1 MFQPVWQG
9 YSTLPDVSP
18 AAMTP
23 QQTRLI
29 SRLGKPLVFIFGLS
43 PLAWLCWLIG
53 QGQLGANPVETL
65 SHYSGDWSLR
75 FLLLTLA
82 VTPLR
87 RLTGWNRLQQFRRML
102 GLFAFFHV
110 CLHFG
115 VYLIFDQFF
124 DLRAIIEDVA
134 QRPYITVGFAGWLLL
149 IPLAVTSTHA
159 MIKRLGRNW
168 QRLHRL
174 VYVIGVLG
182 VLHYLWLVK
191 ADLTEPLI
199 YAGVLTV
206 LLGYRLW
213 WWTRSTT
220 ITRSIR

>member
-1 MFQPVWQG
+1 
-9 YSTLPDVSP
+9 
-18 AAMTP
+18 MTP
-23 QQTRLI
+23 QQTRWLQHI
-29 SRLGKPLVFIFGLS
+29 GKPLVFSASLL
-43 PLAWLCWLIG
+43 PLAWLFWLG
-53 QGQLGANPVETL
+53 WSDQLGANPVETL
-65 SHYSGDWSLR
+65 SHRTGDWSLR

-87 RLTGWNRLQQFRRML
+87 RLTGWNGLQRFRRML

-110 CLHFG
+110 CLHCG

-124 DLRAIIEDVA
+124 DLSAIIADVA
-134 QRPYITVGFAGWLLL
+134 KRPYITVGFAAFVLL
-149 IPLAVTSTHA
+149 IPLAATSTNR

-174 VYVIGVLG
+174 VYLIAILG

-191 ADLTEPLI
+191 ADLREPLM
-199 YAGVLTV
+199 YAGILAV

-213 WWTRSTT
+213 WR
-220 ITRSIR
+220 IRVTDKNGNRRVS